1 MTETEFL
8 VLADVTLREI
18 EMAMD
23 NAAAAAGLDIECT
36 LSGNVLEIELVDNGS
51 KIIINSQ
58 VPMQEIWVAAKTGG
72 FHFKR
77 QANQWIDTRDGT
89 QLFAA
94 LSRVASAQ
102 AGCAM
107 TLASV

>member
-51 KIIINSQ
+51 KIIINRAYS
-58 VPMQEIWVAAKTGG
+58 PDS
-72 FHFKR
+72 KR
-77 QANQWIDTRDGT
+77 PTYWRYFLGKS
-89 QLFAA
+89 F
-94 LSRVASAQ
+94 S
-102 AGCAM
+102 
-107 TLASV
+107 

>member
-1 MTETEFL
+1 M
-8 VLADVTLREI
+8 VLWLMVMVFPEPEDP
-18 EMAMD
+18 
-23 NAAAAAGLDIECT
+23 
-36 LSGNVLEIELVDNGS
+36 VLFS
-51 KIIINSQ
+51 
-58 VPMQEIWVAAKTGG
+58 MQEIWVAAKTGG